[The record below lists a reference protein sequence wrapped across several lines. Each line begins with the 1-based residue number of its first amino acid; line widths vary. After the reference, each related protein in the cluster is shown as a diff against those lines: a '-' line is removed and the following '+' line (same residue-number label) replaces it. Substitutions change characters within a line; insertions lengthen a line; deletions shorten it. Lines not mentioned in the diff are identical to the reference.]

1 MDLLRSVDRNVK
13 VFKRNAGIGGSS
25 LCILRWRREGHLVLL
40 KVEERSKP
48 EVGQDEDGQKYLDE
62 GAQRV
67 FLFLHAVLLY
77 ATRLKG
83 NSPGPVF
90 RRIVLQS
97 T

>member
-1 MDLLRSVDRNVK
+1 VK
-13 VFKRNAGIGGSS
+13 VFKRNASIGGSRPG
-25 LCILRWRREGHLVLL
+25 ILRWRREGHLVLL

-62 GAQRV
+62 SAQRI

-83 NSPGPVF
+83 NSPGPAV
-90 RRIVLQS
+90 RQIVLQS

>member
-1 MDLLRSVDRNVK
+1 MPASAGVALAYCEGAGK
-13 VFKRNAGIGGSS
+13 VI
-25 LCILRWRREGHLVLL
+25 CILL

-48 EVGQDEDGQKYLDE
+48 EVGQNEDGQKYLDE

-67 FLFLHAVLLY
+67 FLFLDAVLLY

-83 NSPGPVF
+83 NSPGPAV
-90 RRIVLQS
+90 RQIVLQS